1 MNQTVIRISAT
12 VLLGSLGLAGCEN
25 MSPQTT
31 GVVAGTTAGILAG
44 SLAKVAGASN
54 STAVA
59 IGLGTGAA
67 VGVLAF
73 VIAKHEAT
81 ERQRRYAEEQARLTY
96 ERMSAQRK
104 AEVKK
109 HRYIAVATVRE
120 KNSTGAKSV
129 MVYDTQS
136 QQVVGNNVYD
146 LKSTPKDGQVSKF
159 DTVSAEYVGG

>member
-1 MNQTVIRISAT
+1 MNQTVIRMSAA
-12 VLLGSLGLAGCEN
+12 VLLGGLGLAGCEN

-31 GVVAGTTAGILAG
+31 GVVAGTSAGILAG
-44 SLAKVAGASN
+44 TLAKVAGASN

-67 VGVLAF
+67 VGIMAF

-81 ERQRRYAEEQARLTY
+81 ERQRRYAEEQARLEY
-96 ERMSAQRK
+96 ERMSADRK